1 MPDFHALVRER
12 FSGSRAL
19 TDQAVEELAQ
29 HIEETWR
36 AARSAGKSDE
46 DALALARAQLERP
59 ARLPA
64 NMTAPSSAGIG
75 GFVST
80 AWRDIRYALRM
91 LIARPGFTAVAVLT
105 LGLGIGANTAVFSVV
120 RSLLFEP
127 LPFHD
132 PDRLVML
139 WEVTATDP
147 TDMYI
152 VAAPNYEDWRRSLKS
167 FDETGIWENLN
178 FNFSGD
184 MEAER
189 VPGIRV
195 SASTFRMLGVPP
207 LVGRT
212 FTDAEDAPGHDVA
225 IISFGYWQRRYG
237 GRPDIVGTVARI
249 NGRPFEIVGVMPAE
263 FRFPSRQTV
272 VYTPIAY
279 NQNDH
284 DRDSHSFQ
292 SAARLRPGVPIASAK
307 AELDALGLALSKQY
321 PDTNRNESA
330 TLTPMSDL
338 GVVQLRPTLIALS
351 GAVALVLA
359 IACLNVANLLL
370 AQSASR
376 RQEFAVRAALGASRW
391 RIAGQV
397 LCEGLVI
404 AVIGGA
410 VGIVIAVACTKLLT
424 GVLPASIVS
433 APFRTA
439 GTGIHI
445 DLWVLAFTTL
455 VALMTGG
462 LFSLAPM
469 AALKRPDLKAG
480 GSRSATGRVRT
491 ALVAIEVAL
500 ALVVLVAA
508 GLMIKS
514 LSKLVT
520 VDPGLDPENV
530 LMATIA
536 LPQPDFYGP
545 PVRPRF
551 CIDAIDRVSAL
562 PGVLTVGAISHVP
575 LSGAN
580 AGRAFTVEGLTLP
593 PGQVASANYRLTCPG
608 YFKAMGIPILKGRD
622 FDLRDT
628 TSTPGV
634 VIINEETAQKY
645 WPGADPI
652 GRRITAGSDDNPG
665 NRLTVVGVV
674 ANVRHFGLDNSARRE
689 MFRPYSQVA
698 WPVMTIVVKTAMAP
712 GAVASPLRA
721 ALQKIDADLPVGPA
735 FTMTQVER
743 ESMGSRRFP
752 MILLGAFG
760 AIALA
765 LAIVGVYGV
774 VSCVVAQR
782 TREIGIRVALGA
794 RRAQVLR
801 LVLLGAM
808 RPVALGIVIGAVGAV
823 FATRLLTT
831 LLYQVSPGDPLVLTA
846 IAGLL
851 AGAGIVASMVPGARA
866 TRVDPI
872 HVLRVE

>member
-12 FSGSRAL
+12 FSGSRTL
-19 TDQAVEELAQ
+19 SDQAAEELAQ

-36 AARSAGKSDE
+36 VARSAGKSDE
-46 DALALARAQLERP
+46 EALALARAQLERP
-59 ARLPA
+59 ARLPK
-64 NMTAPSSAGIG
+64 NMTAPSSG
-75 GFVST
+75 GLGGLVSA

-139 WEVTATDP
+139 WEVSANDP
-147 TDMYI
+147 SDI
-152 VAAPNYEDWRRSLKS
+152 VAAPNYEDWRRSITS

-184 MEAER
+184 VEAER

-195 SASTFRMLGVPP
+195 SASTFRMLGVPA

-279 NQNDH
+279 NENDH
-284 DRDSHSFQ
+284 SRDAHSFQ
-292 SAARLRPGVPIASAK
+292 SAARLRSGVSIASAK
-307 AELDALGLALSKQY
+307 AELDALGLALAKQY
-321 PDTNRNESA
+321 PDSNRDETA

-338 GVVQLRPTLIALS
+338 GVVQLRPTLIALG
-351 GAVALVLA
+351 GAVALVLV

-397 LCEGLVI
+397 LSEGLVI

-410 VGIVIAVACTKLLT
+410 VGVAIAVAGTRLLT
-424 GVLPASIVS
+424 GVLPVSIVS

-439 GTGIHI
+439 GTGIHL
-445 DLWVLAFTTL
+445 DPWVLAFTSV
-455 VALMTGG
+455 VAVLTGM

-469 AALKRPDLKAG
+469 VALRRPDLKSSG
-480 GSRSATGRVRT
+480 NRSATGRLKGVRT

-500 ALVVLVAA
+500 ALVVLASA

-520 VDPGLDPENV
+520 VDPGLDPDNV

-536 LPQPDFYGP
+536 LPQPNFYGP
-545 PVRPRF
+545 PVRARF
-551 CIDAIDRVSAL
+551 CTDAIERVSTL
-562 PGVLTVGAISHVP
+562 PGVVSVGAISHVP

-580 AGRAFTVEGLTLP
+580 AGRAFNVEGLTLP
-593 PGQVASANYRLTCPG
+593 PGQVATANYRLTCPG

-628 TSTPGV
+628 TSSQGV
-634 VIINEETAQKY
+634 VIINEETARKY
-645 WPGADPI
+645 WPGADPV
-652 GRRITAGSDDNPG
+652 GRRITAGSDDNP
-665 NRLTVVGVV
+665 RIMTVVGVV

-689 MFRPYSQVA
+689 MFRPYSQAA
-698 WPVMTIVVKTAMAP
+698 WPVMTVVAKTRMAP
-712 GAVASPLRA
+712 EAVASPLRA

-752 MILLGAFG
+752 MMLLGAFG

-801 LVLLGAM
+801 LVLIGAM
-808 RPVALGIVIGAVGAV
+808 RPVVLGIVIGAVGAI

-846 IAGLL
+846 IACLL

-872 HVLRVE
+872 RVLRVE

>member
-1 MPDFHALVRER
+1 
-12 FSGSRAL
+12 
-19 TDQAVEELAQ
+19 
-29 HIEETWR
+29 
-36 AARSAGKSDE
+36 
-46 DALALARAQLERP
+46 
-59 ARLPA
+59 
-64 NMTAPSSAGIG
+64 
-75 GFVST
+75 
-80 AWRDIRYALRM
+80 
-91 LIARPGFTAVAVLT
+91 
-105 LGLGIGANTAVFSVV
+105 
-120 RSLLFEP
+120 
-127 LPFHD
+127 
-132 PDRLVML
+132 
-139 WEVTATDP
+139 
-147 TDMYI
+147 
-152 VAAPNYEDWRRSLKS
+152 
-167 FDETGIWENLN
+167 
-178 FNFSGD
+178 
-184 MEAER
+184 
-189 VPGIRV
+189 
-195 SASTFRMLGVPP
+195 
-207 LVGRT
+207 
-212 FTDAEDAPGHDVA
+212 
-225 IISFGYWQRRYG
+225 
-237 GRPDIVGTVARI
+237 
-249 NGRPFEIVGVMPAE
+249 
-263 FRFPSRQTV
+263 
-272 VYTPIAY
+272 
-279 NQNDH
+279 
-284 DRDSHSFQ
+284 
-292 SAARLRPGVPIASAK
+292 
-307 AELDALGLALSKQY
+307 
-321 PDTNRNESA
+321 
-330 TLTPMSDL
+330 
-338 GVVQLRPTLIALS
+338 
-351 GAVALVLA
+351 
-359 IACLNVANLLL
+359 
-370 AQSASR
+370 
-376 RQEFAVRAALGASRW
+376 
-391 RIAGQV
+391 
-397 LCEGLVI
+397 
-404 AVIGGA
+404 
-410 VGIVIAVACTKLLT
+410 
-424 GVLPASIVS
+424 
-433 APFRTA
+433 
-439 GTGIHI
+439 
-445 DLWVLAFTTL
+445 
-455 VALMTGG
+455 
-462 LFSLAPM
+462 
-469 AALKRPDLKAG
+469 LKRPDLKAG